1 MSTSDKKLSLDD
13 LQVETFVA
21 ELDEKELAAIEAVG
35 GGTYG
40 PGCGATRS
48 FNCYGICHVN
58 KDVP

>member
-1 MSTSDKKLSLDD
+1 MSMSKKKLSLDD

-40 PGCGATRS
+40 ITCGATRS
-48 FNCYGICHVN
+48 YNCYGICADN
-58 KDVP
+58 RDP